1 MTDNKDMVNHP
12 PHYNQGKYETIDII
26 EDALGEQ
33 GIILYCQG
41 NALKY
46 ILRMWHKNN
55 PVEDVKKAVW
65 YLNKIIEVSEKQ
77 KRESN

>member
-41 NALKY
+41 IALKY
-46 ILRMWHKNN
+46 ILRMWHKND

>member
-33 GIILYCQG
+33 GIILYCHS
-41 NALKY
+41 
-46 ILRMWHKNN
+46 M
-55 PVEDVKKAVW
+55 
-65 YLNKIIEVSEKQ
+65 
-77 KRESN
+77 